1 MLAKAGKPRPEVAI
15 RTPTLTRA
23 SVYPFRSWEKGALS
37 PRPHAPHLQWSEPS
51 DPLKPPWPPQELTK
65 SSGRTRGF
73 NPTPVCTAPS
83 CSLVPLLRSLGAT
96 ATARLAHSLLLA
108 LRPMA
113 WGGVGLRHLHCVF
126 RSSPSARIAR
136 FPPAAARARRVRM
149 ELGAAAVAV
158 AVTAESEC
166 VRLWG
171 GAATRAPVQPPPHP
185 ALGWRLGRTVMGV
198 GRRMAEGGGR
208 WRTIVSCPPP
218 PRSQGESEGERSA
231 CSRL

>member
-1 MLAKAGKPRPEVAI
+1 MVRALRSLEATLAAPGTDKVLWADSGVQSY
-15 RTPTLTRA
+15 TCLH
-23 SVYPFRSWEKGALS
+23 RSIVL
-37 PRPHAPHLQWSEPS
+37 
-51 DPLKPPWPPQELTK
+51 
-65 SSGRTRGF
+65 
-73 NPTPVCTAPS
+73 S
-83 CSLVPLLRSLGAT
+83 CSLLRSLGAT

-113 WGGVGLRHLHCVF
+113 WGGVGLRHLHGVF

-158 AVTAESEC
+158 AVTAESES

-198 GRRMAEGGGR
+198 GRRMAEGGGG

-218 PRSQGESEGERSA
+218 PHTQ
-231 CSRL
+231 SR